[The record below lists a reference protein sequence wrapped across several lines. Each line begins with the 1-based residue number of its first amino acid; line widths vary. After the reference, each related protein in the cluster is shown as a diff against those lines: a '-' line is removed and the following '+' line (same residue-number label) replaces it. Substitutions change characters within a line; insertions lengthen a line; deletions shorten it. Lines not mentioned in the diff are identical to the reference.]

1 MGMNEIINFYINFI
15 RRKYYIPT
23 RLRCKTYNK
32 INGRSE
38 LTNKKFSLL
47 EWSAQSLHLNLIE
60 MYGLLEKE
68 VQGHQQYDITLD

>member
-15 RRKYYIPT
+15 RRKYYIPA
-23 RLRCKTYNK
+23 RLRCKAYNK
-32 INGRSE
+32 INGWSE

-47 EWSAQSLHLNLIE
+47 EWLAQSLHLNLIE

-68 VQGHQQYDITLD
+68 VQGHRQYDITLD